1 MSKQIVSEAEI
12 IQMTLENVRS
22 FYDRKKGDTTAPM
35 TDNFMWIG
43 SNDFQW
49 CEGLDEFY
57 RVTEKEYEEPPVL
70 LSDEEYHLLL
80 HERNIWV
87 VYGRYK
93 ATAVLEDGS
102 VIYAHVRG
110 TYVWQ
115 RINGKLK
122 LAHVHGSHAQ
132 DIPLNQLAPSQKL
145 TEHSSFFDY
154 MKRMDTRN
162 MDADKIEF
170 RDRAGKHHF
179 LFADEILY
187 LKAAG
192 QYTTVFTKADA
203 ILASGLL
210 AEHLDHLPAQFK
222 RIQKSYAVNTQYVDT
237 IFRYKAVLKDGQT
250 IPIGKDWYMDL
261 KRFLQK
267 GTPKMEKQKNSRP

>member
-170 RDRAGKHHF
+170 RDRDGKHHF

-192 QYTTVFTKADA
+192 QYTTVFTKADT

-261 KRFLQK
+261 KRFLQQ

>member
-1 MSKQIVSEAEI
+1 MAKRIVSEKEI
-12 IQMTLENVRS
+12 IQMTIENVRS
-22 FYDRKKGDTTAPM
+22 FYNRKKDVTTAPM

-57 RVTEKEYEEPPVL
+57 RVTKNEYEEPAVL

-102 VIYAHVRG
+102 VIHAHVRG
-110 TYVWQ
+110 TYVWH
-115 RINGKLK
+115 RINGEIR

-132 DIPLNQLAPSQKL
+132 DIPLNQITPPSQL
-145 TEHSSFFDY
+145 TENSGFFDY
-154 MKRMDTRN
+154 MKRMDALNNTS
-162 MDADKIEF
+162 DKIAF
-170 RDRAGKHHF
+170 RERGSTHRF
-179 LFADEILY
+179 VIPDEILF

-192 QYTTVFTKADA
+192 QYTIVNTKTESFTVSG
-203 ILASGLL
+203 ILAEQESGL
-210 AEHLDHLPAQFK
+210 PPQFR
-222 RIQKSYAVNTQYVDT
+222 RIHKSYLVNTRHIDT
-237 IFRYKAVLKDGQT
+237 ICRYQAVLTNGQEL
-250 IPIGKDWYMDL
+250 PIGRNSYMDL
-261 KRFLQK
+261 KRFLQRS
-267 GTPKMEKQKNSRP
+267 GSRAVR